1 MILEVSAGES
11 LDKLSILL
19 IKLEKIQDETRRKEV
34 QKEISALSHVEAL
47 CVKYAFYCDLLK
59 YFNTVIWE
67 LTDDVKAGVEDDVF
81 VEKAKM
87 IFDFNQKRF
96 TIKNIINSEEDS
108 AIKEQ
113 KSYTHAH
120 VNVDVDTLV
129 DAIPVVNYL
138 LSSYDTVSFEGE
150 YAQTINSIIR
160 LKKIMKGRSLGTNL
174 RLSNIRIPG
183 TNKAIY
189 DYQPIRYASGGL
201 LGDFIHQLS
210 VINEVFLKT
219 GRRGK
224 LYIRNTPG
232 DEFRLGLDRVYA
244 DTYPII
250 SIQPYILS
258 YEIHAGEAVDVD
270 LSSWRRTPL
279 YLGNWESIFNRAYG
293 VEWGKTPW
301 ISGITPDTSYKNTII
316 VAHSVRRADSRINYP
331 AIFSDIKGRGLRVVF
346 ALLGERSEYSVFSER
361 TGVELECVHF
371 KTISSFVAAVSGCHL
386 FIGNLSFPMTIA
398 HALHKE
404 KICILSNGPDDIHV
418 SGLYTSFTDSSEWN
432 RKLLDD
438 MCIRPVG

>member
-1 MILEVSAGES
+1 MILEVSVGES

-19 IKLEKIQDETRRKEV
+19 IKLEKIQEETRRTEV
-34 QKEISALSHVEAL
+34 QKEISALSPVEAL
-47 CVKYAFYCDLLK
+47 RVKYAFYCDLLK

-67 LTDDVKAGVEDDVF
+67 LTDDVKAGVDDDVF
-81 VEKAKM
+81 IEKAKM

-96 TIKNIINSEEDS
+96 TIKNLINNEEDS

-113 KSYTHAH
+113 KSYTHTH
-120 VNVDVDTLV
+120 VNIEVDTLV

-138 LSSYDTVSFEGE
+138 LSSYDTVLFEGT
-150 YAQTINSIIR
+150 YAETISSIIH
-160 LKKIMKGRSLGTNL
+160 LKKIMKGHRVGENL
-174 RLSNIRIPG
+174 RVSNLRIPG
-183 TNKAIY
+183 TNKAVY

-224 LYIRNTPG
+224 LYVRNIPG
-232 DEFRLGLDRVYA
+232 DEFRFGLERVYA
-244 DTYPII
+244 DTYPIV

-258 YEIHAGEAVDVD
+258 YEIHTGEAIDVD

-279 YLGNWESIFNRAYG
+279 YQGNWETIFRRAYG
-293 VEWGKTPW
+293 IDWGKNPW
-301 ISGITPDTSYKNTII
+301 ITGIPPDASYKNTII
-316 VAHSVRRADSRINYP
+316 VSHSVRREDSRIDYP
-331 AIFSDIKGRGLRVVF
+331 TIFSDVKSRGLRVVF
-346 ALLGERSEYSVFSER
+346 ALLGDSSEYIAFHAR
-361 TGVELECVHF
+361 TGIELECVHF
-371 KTISSFVAAVSGCHL
+371 ETISSFVSAVNGCHL

-404 KICILSNGPDDIHV
+404 KICILANCPDDIHV
-418 SGLYTSFTDSSEWN
+418 NGLYTSFTDSAEWN
-432 RKLLDD
+432 RKILDD
-438 MCIRPVG
+438 RCIRPVG

>member
-1 MILEVSAGES
+1 MILEVSVGES

-19 IKLEKIQDETRRKEV
+19 IKLEKIQDETRRTEV
-34 QKEISALSHVEAL
+34 QKEISALSPVEAL
-47 CVKYAFYCDLLK
+47 RVKYAFYCDLLK

-67 LTDDVKAGVEDDVF
+67 LTDDVKAGVEDAVF

-108 AIKEQ
+108 DIKEQ
-113 KSYTHAH
+113 KSYTHTH
-120 VNVDVDTLV
+120 VNVEVDTLV
-129 DAIPVVNYL
+129 DVIPVVNYM
-138 LSSYDTVSFEGE
+138 LSSYDTVSFEGA

-160 LKKIMKGRSLGTNL
+160 LKKIMKGRSVGTNL
-174 RLSNIRIPG
+174 RVSNIRIPG

-189 DYQPIRYASGGL
+189 DYQPIRYVSGGL
-201 LGDFIHQLS
+201 LGDFIQQLS
-210 VINEVFLKT
+210 VINEVFLRT

-232 DEFRLGLDRVYA
+232 DEFRLGLERVYA
-244 DTYPII
+244 DTYPIV

-279 YLGNWESIFNRAYG
+279 YRGNWESIFYRAYG
-293 VEWGKTPW
+293 VEWGKNPW
-301 ISGITPDTSYKNTII
+301 ITGITPDASYKDTII
-316 VAHSVRRADSRINYP
+316 VSHSVRRPDSRIDYP
-331 AIFSDIKGRGLRVVF
+331 TIFSDIKARGLRVVF
-346 ALLGERSEYSVFSER
+346 ALLGERSEYSVFFER
-361 TGVELECVHF
+361 TGIELECVHF
-371 KTISSFVAAVSGCHL
+371 ETITSFVAAVSGCHL

-404 KICILSNGPDDIHV
+404 RICILSNGPDDIHV
-418 SGLYTSFTDSSEWN
+418 SGLYTSFTDSAEWN

-438 MCIRPVG
+438 RCVRPVG